1 MKYIAPIVKEQ
12 GRPVPNYN
20 DLKYNASLL
29 MGNSQVAIGS
39 AVPLPPS
46 YKHIGGYHIDEPVKP
61 LPQVSEALE
70 KSGDIKVLMFS
81 SLMTLLLIGVTV

>member
-1 MKYIAPIVKEQ
+1 MKYIAPIIQEQ
-12 GRPVPNYN
+12 GRPAPNYN

-29 MGNSQVAIGS
+29 LGNSQVAIGS

-61 LPQVSEALE
+61 LPEV
-70 KSGDIKVLMFS
+70 G
-81 SLMTLLLIGVTV
+81 